1 MIFLYKKM
9 GALRWYIVY
18 IVEDSTD
25 YALNK
30 LWDSFFG
37 GGVAGEWGRGRRLST
52 LLFGLILSETN
63 LEKTIKVIY

>member
-9 GALRWYIVY
+9 SALGWYIVY

-37 GGVAGEWGRGRRLST
+37 GGVAGEWGVG
-52 LLFGLILSETN
+52 GGI
-63 LEKTIKVIY
+63 IYIVCLG